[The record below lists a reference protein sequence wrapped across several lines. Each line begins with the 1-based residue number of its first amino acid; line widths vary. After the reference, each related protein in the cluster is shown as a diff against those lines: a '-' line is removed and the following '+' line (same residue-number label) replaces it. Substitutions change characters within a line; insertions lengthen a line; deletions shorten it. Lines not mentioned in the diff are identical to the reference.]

1 MANSVNNHSRYGFID
16 TLKGICCLL
25 ILTHHL
31 AFYGPMSDAAY
42 SLIPGVI
49 DFLFEYGRMAVS
61 VFLVIG
67 GFLTGQIICKP
78 NVFVKKSV
86 TEFIWSKYLRLVIPY
101 LAAITLAIICSFI
114 ASRWMQHSS
123 LSASPDPAQLTS
135 HLFLLQNLL
144 GYESL
149 SAGLWYVEI
158 DFQLFLVSLLLVFLI
173 EKLSPAS
180 WSYARTHA
188 ISMGGITALTIASL
202 FIFNLNETLD
212 TTFLYFFSSYGLGV
226 LVAYIAKEKSSY
238 FLLFLLSDMVALS
251 LYLNFRMRILIS
263 LITAIAL
270 CITYQQQWINSR
282 IWKNPIASLGK
293 MSYSIFLVHFP
304 ISLLFSALFSNLY
317 PHNPEMNLLGMGLSA
332 ISSLIF
338 AAVFYRFIEQRN
350 TTHPK

>member
-1 MANSVNNHSRYGFID
+1 MAHSIKTQQRSALID

-42 SLIPGVI
+42 ALIPGAI

-86 TEFIWSKYLRLVIPY
+86 IEFIWTKYVRLVIPY
-101 LAAITLAIICSFI
+101 VAAITLAIACSFI

-123 LSASPDPAQLTS
+123 LSASPEPAQLTS

-158 DFQLFLVSLLLVFLI
+158 DFQLFLVTLLLIFLI
-173 EKLSPAS
+173 ERVSPAS
-180 WSYARTHA
+180 WSYSRTHN
-188 ISMGGITALTIASL
+188 ISMGIITLLTIGSL
-202 FIFNLNETLD
+202 FVFNLNETLD
-212 TTFLYFFSSYGLGV
+212 TTFLYFYSSYGLGI
-226 LVAYIAKEKSSY
+226 LVAYLTREKATY
-238 FLLFLLSDMVALS
+238 FLLLLLSIVVGLS
-251 LYLNFRMRILIS
+251 LYLNFRERILIS
-263 LITAIAL
+263 LTTAVIL
-270 CITYQQQWINSR
+270 CLSFQQDWMNAQ
-282 IWKNPIASLGK
+282 IWHNPFAYLGK
-293 MSYSIFLVHFP
+293 ISYSIFLVHFP
-304 ISLLFSALFSNLY
+304 ISLLFSALFWTLY
-317 PHNPEMNLLGMGLSA
+317 PHDPMMNIIGMCLSA
-332 ISSLIF
+332 ITSLLV
-338 AAVFYRFIEQRN
+338 AVVFYRLIEQRRF
-350 TTHPK
+350 